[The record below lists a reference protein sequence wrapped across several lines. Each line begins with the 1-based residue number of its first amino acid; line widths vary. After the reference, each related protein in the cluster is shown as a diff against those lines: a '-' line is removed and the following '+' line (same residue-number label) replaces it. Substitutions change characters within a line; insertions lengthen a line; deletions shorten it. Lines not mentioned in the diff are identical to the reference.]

1 MLHDDLNDVL
11 ATTTHPAPA
20 WQPWHRPITSPAVW
34 TREWGAGRIMV
45 ATPGHS
51 VDVLAHPSVRT
62 IIERGMLWAT
72 RRA

>member
-11 ATTTHPAPA
+11 ATTTHPAPP
-20 WQPWHRPITSPAVW
+20 WHPWHRPGHLAGDLDPQ
-34 TREWGAGRIMV
+34 WGAAASSSRPR
-45 ATPGHS
+45 ATAL
-51 VDVLAHPSVRT
+51 DVLEHPTVRT